1 MKKYRI
7 SFYIFL
13 CLSIALTGYIVISSC
28 LQGSDSS
35 SQSGRVVNFFKMII
49 NGIFPNTINEDN
61 IGWFT
66 TFIRK
71 GIGHYGAFLVDGVFI
86 SLTVYF
92 YCLLKEKKIYYPQ
105 LYIVLPIGLFLAILT
120 ESIQLLVP
128 NRSGEVVDMFIDY
141 GGYLTGFAILILIYY
156 LIDRKHRNNQNI
168 QKA

>member
-7 SFYIFL
+7 SFYIFSS
-13 CLSIALTGYIVISSC
+13 LSIILTGYIVISSC
-28 LQGSDSS
+28 LKGSDSS
-35 SQSGRVVNFFKMII
+35 SQSGRVVDFFKMII

-66 TFIRK
+66 NFIRK

-92 YCLLKEKKIYYPQ
+92 YCLLKEKKFYLPQ
-105 LYIVLPIGLFLAILT
+105 LYIVLPIGLFLAVLT
-120 ESIQLLVP
+120 ESIQLIVP
-128 NRSGEVVDMFIDY
+128 NRSGEALDMLIDF
-141 GGYLTGFAILILIYY
+141 GGYITGFVVLILIYY
-156 LIDRKHRNNQNI
+156 LIDRKQRV